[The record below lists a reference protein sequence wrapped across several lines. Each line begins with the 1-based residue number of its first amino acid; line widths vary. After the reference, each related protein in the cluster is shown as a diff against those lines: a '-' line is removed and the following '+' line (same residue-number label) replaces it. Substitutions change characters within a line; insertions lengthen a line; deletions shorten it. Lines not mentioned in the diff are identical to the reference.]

1 MNKLNQTTVL
11 FYLGFLVLSGLS
23 NIILA
28 QPTYTH
34 NGNQTVEQNTNVV
47 PSETIITAWATG
59 INATNPQFN
68 ITSISLNGSLTFEAG
83 LGPQVDPVSG
93 DLSFTLTPNTS
104 GFATFNVQLQDS
116 MPVETSSPSTIRL
129 DVEFINAA
137 PSFTVDEL
145 TIIYNEKAGY
155 VEKTGWAKNISPGP
169 NPLENSQEVSFVTT
183 IESQDP
189 FISFDAFPKVD
200 KFGNF
205 SFEATGKSNGNVY
218 LKIYLEDNGESNLP
232 NNNQSEVFDVVLT
245 INPINDAPTFIKGEN
260 IIVGEH
266 DAVVTDIP
274 WATNISAGAP
284 DEEES
289 QELTFVLTQT
299 EISDEFQFDVPPAI
313 DANGNISFEVA
324 PHNNGFAIY
333 ELVLTDDGIDSPFP
347 NKNTS
352 TVQAFTITVNY
363 INDPPSFDKGEDI
376 IVEEGDIVSVFEN
389 WATNISPGES
399 PNEQEQEIYFTVNFT
414 EVSGSL
420 AFLLAPQ
427 IDPNG
432 TLSFRTTEH
441 TFGEATME
449 IFLSDDGELASPHN
463 NTSQPQSLKITVEPV
478 NFPPD
483 DIRLSKDFLLEKQPV
498 GSEVGELAT
507 SDLDPEDE
515 HNYALVEGEG
525 SDGNEFFSIE
535 GNILVANVSFNWD
548 ESDLYS
554 VRIKSSDGEFSI
566 EESFDITILKFI
578 EGIKFANAITP
589 NGDGNNDTWELEDID
604 AFPDALVH
612 IYDKAGLTVYKSSGG
627 YTPWD
632 GKNNGKQLPMGTYYY
647 VIDLRNGSPIYN
659 GTLTIIL

>member
-1 MNKLNQTTVL
+1 MNKFNQNTFL
-11 FYLGFLVLSGLS
+11 FYLGFLVLSGIS
-23 NIILA
+23 NTILA

-34 NGNQTVEQNTNVV
+34 NGNQTVLQNTDGVS
-47 PSETIITAWATG
+47 SETIIASWASD
-59 INATNPQFN
+59 INATDPQFN
-68 ITSISLNGSLTFEAG
+68 ITSVSLNGSLVFEVD
-83 LGPQVDPVSG
+83 PQVDPITG
-93 DLSFTLTPNTS
+93 DLSFTLKPNTS
-104 GFATFNVQLQDS
+104 GFATFNVQLEDLS
-116 MPVETSSPSTIRL
+116 SSETSSPSTIRL
-129 DVEFINAA
+129 DVEFINTA
-137 PSFTVDEL
+137 PTFTVDEL
-145 TIIYNEKAGY
+145 TIIYDEKAGFI
-155 VEKTGWAKNISPGP
+155 EKTGWAKNISPGP
-169 NPLENSQEVSFVTT
+169 NPLENSQEVTFITT
-183 IESQDP
+183 IESQGP

-205 SFEATGKSNGNVY
+205 SFEATDKSNGIVN
-218 LKIYLEDNGESNLP
+218 LKIYLEDDGESASP
-232 NNNQSEVFDVVLT
+232 NNNKSEVFDVVLT

-266 DAVVTDIP
+266 DAIVTDLP
-274 WATNISAGAP
+274 WATNVSAGAP

-299 EISDEFQFDVPPAI
+299 EISDGFQFDIPPTI
-313 DANGNISFEVA
+313 DANGNLSFAAA

-333 ELVLTDDGIDSPFP
+333 ELVLQDDGADSPFP

-352 TVQAFTITVNY
+352 NVQAFTVTVNF

-376 IVEEGDIVSVFEN
+376 IVEEGDVVSVFEN
-389 WATNISPGES
+389 WATSISPGNS
-399 PNEQEQEIYFTVNFT
+399 PNEQDQEVHFTVNFV
-414 EVSGSL
+414 EASGTL

-427 IDPNG
+427 IDPEG

-449 IFLSDDGELASPHN
+449 IFLTDDGELESPHN
-463 NTSQPQSLKITVEPV
+463 NTSESQTFIITVEAV

-483 DIRLSKDFLLEKQPV
+483 DIRLSKDFLLEKQPI
-498 GSEVGELAT
+498 GTEVGELAT

-525 SDGNEFFSIE
+525 SEGNEFFGIE
-535 GNILVANVSFNWD
+535 GNKLVANVSFSWE
-548 ESDLYS
+548 ESDQYS

-566 EESFDITILKFI
+566 EESFNISILKFI

-589 NGDGNNDTWELEDID
+589 NGDGNNDTWVLEDID

-627 YTPWD
+627 YTAWD
-632 GKNNGKQLPMGTYYY
+632 GTHNGKHLPMGTYYY
-647 VIDLRNGSPIYN
+647 VIDLRNGSPIYD